1 MAFTDSLSLGP
12 APAEEDPV
20 QLGEAD
26 YASRAQRECRRYIE
40 AIRKVCG
47 EEPEGAQL
55 RMTRHSHDFGQYY
68 DVEIRFD
75 GNNEAA
81 ADYAYK
87 VESKAPATWEEAG
100 MATAFPKDEGKVYRI
115 ERTESGVTVTVE
127 RGGDSYPLPPRNDLR
142 NHSPDGF
149 EFGFTGSGPA
159 QLALALCADALADD
173 KLARD
178 AYQAVKRSLVV
189 KMAGESFT
197 VPQSAVLNAARSA
210 LEERSR

>member
-40 AIRKVCG
+40 AIRKLCG

-55 RMTRHSHDFGQYY
+55 RMTRHSHGFGQYY
-68 DVEIRFD
+68 DVEVKFD

-81 ADYAYK
+81 AEYAYM
-87 VESKAPATWEEAG
+87 VESKSPVTWEEAG
-100 MATAFPKDEGKVYRI
+100 MAPALPKDEGNVYAI
-115 ERTESGVTVTVE
+115 TRTPEGVTATVTPP
-127 RGGDSYPLPPRNDLR
+127 GGEPYPLPPRLDLR

-149 EFGFTGSGPA
+149 NFGYGGSGPA
-159 QLALALCADALADD
+159 QLALALCADTLGSDRLVARVYQGVKAAL
-173 KLARD
+173 LAGRRED
-178 AYQAVKRSLVV
+178 A
-189 KMAGESFT
+189 FT
-197 VPQSAVLNAARSA
+197 LTWSEIVEAASEWRG
-210 LEERSR
+210 R

>member
-1 MAFTDSLSLGP
+1 MAFTDSISLGP

-26 YASRAQRECRRYIE
+26 YASRAQRECRRYID

-81 ADYAYK
+81 AEYAYE

-100 MATAFPKDEGKVYRI
+100 MAHAFPKDDGKAYLV

-127 RGGDSYPLPPRNDLR
+127 HGDESYPLAPRFDLR
-142 NHSPDGF
+142 SHSPDGF
-149 EFGFTGSGPA
+149 EFGYEGSGAA
-159 QLALALCADALADD
+159 QFSLALCADALGDD
-173 KLARD
+173 RLARD
-178 AYQAVKRSLVV
+178 AYQSVKRSLVA
-189 KMAGESFT
+189 KMAGDSFT
-197 VPQSAVLNAARSA
+197 VPQSAVLDAARAA

>member
-12 APAEEDPV
+12 APAEEDLV

-26 YASRAQRECRRYIE
+26 YASRAQRECRRYID

-68 DVEIRFD
+68 DVEIKFD

-81 ADYAYK
+81 AEYAYK
-87 VESKAPATWEEAG
+87 VESKSPATWEEAG
-100 MATAFPKDEGKVYRI
+100 MAPAFPKDEGKVYRV

-127 RGGDSYPLPPRNDLR
+127 HGGESYLLPPRNDLR

-149 EFGFTGSGPA
+149 NYGYSGSGVA
-159 QLALALCADALADD
+159 QLALALCADALGSDR
-173 KLARD
+173 LATQ
-178 AYQAVKRSLVV
+178 AYQGVKTALLAGQKADSFSLTQSQVV
-189 KMAGESFT
+189 E
-197 VPQSAVLNAARSA
+197 AAR
-210 LEERSR
+210 ESRRGR